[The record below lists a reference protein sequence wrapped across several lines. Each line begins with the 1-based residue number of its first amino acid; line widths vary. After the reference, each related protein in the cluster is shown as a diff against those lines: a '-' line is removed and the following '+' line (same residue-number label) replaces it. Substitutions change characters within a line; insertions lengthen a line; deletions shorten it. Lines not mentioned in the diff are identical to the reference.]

1 MYSLNEAV
9 VYASYGVC
17 IIESIETH
25 DFSGENIEYYVLRPV
40 SDTKN
45 KFYVP
50 TSNSILT
57 EKMRRIYSKD
67 EVEKL
72 IDVMPD
78 EEFIWIENELKRKEE
93 YKHIIETGDR
103 HQLVKLIKTLYVRK
117 NELLEKHKKLRSSDE
132 RFLND
137 AENIL
142 YDEFA
147 YALKIPKDKVTDYIS
162 KRIK

>member
-1 MYSLNEAV
+1 MYDLNEAA

-25 DFSGENIEYYVLRPV
+25 DFSGENLEYYVLSPV
-40 SDTKN
+40 NDTRN

-50 TSNSILT
+50 TSNSKLT
-57 EKMRRIYSKD
+57 EKMRKIYSKD

-78 EEFIWIENELKRKEE
+78 EKFIWIENELKRKEE
-93 YKHIIETGDR
+93 YKHIIESGDR
-103 HQLVKLIKTLYVRK
+103 HQLVKLIKTLYIRRD
-117 NELLEKHKKLRSSDE
+117 ELLKKHKKLRSSDE
-132 RFLND
+132 KFLND

-147 YALKIPKDKVTDYIS
+147 YALKIPKNEVISYIK
-162 KRIK
+162 KRIE